1 MRPLSPSR
9 RGSLLI
15 LVFAFAAAGCG
26 RHKKTGPAGSETA
39 GEGSGEQA
47 AGTVP
52 GLKTHYDVTYTDNTV
67 VLGRPTVESSY
78 LGRGSDST
86 VYRFKAGTSAVER
99 LKPGQILFLSGLAL
113 RKVSAVSTEGGEI
126 DVQTAPA
133 TLAEAIRNGTIS
145 WNYAI
150 DWGHLPAG
158 SYRAMQQAML
168 NAPAG
173 GPPRWEP
180 VAGPSAT
187 PVRFASLVVAPGR
200 PLAAGGAPTLSLKEK
215 YRGWDLEY
223 KLQPTGK
230 RVNMD
235 LVASKSAGGKKFMAI
250 HASGWISNFTQETI
264 LSWDQQTPDRIVVK
278 TTGLEGQMEI
288 KWSAFTMGEKGV
300 TEVTAFQVPVDLPI
314 PFDVGP
320 IVAVLHL
327 KAVLQ
332 VVPQLVPPDASSGG
346 SWKVTYRSDQGFET
360 KNTLPT
366 PWGGLHD
373 SNIGVNGET
382 VSAGHYPVGFAVGVE
397 FPRIELS
404 VLGTATAFV
413 TVKAYSSSM
422 FQPGTVL
429 TGDIPPC
436 QVGETQ
442 LMSVVGYKLGFFGL
456 TIDQGQKEIWKK
468 KETKYLHG
476 KPCTMTGKTD

>member
-1 MRPLSPSR
+1 MRPVTSSR
-9 RGSLLI
+9 RGPVLVLL
-15 LVFAFAAAGCG
+15 FAFAAVGCG
-26 RHKKTGPAGSETA
+26 RQRKSGPAGGAEGS
-39 GEGSGEQA
+39 EGSGNRA
-47 AGTVP
+47 TGTVP
-52 GLKTHYDVTYTDNTV
+52 GLETHYDVTYTDNTV
-67 VLGRPTVESSY
+67 VLDRQTVQSSF
-78 LGRGSDST
+78 LGLGSDST
-86 VYRFKAGTSAVER
+86 VYRFKAGTGAVER
-99 LKPGQILFLSGLAL
+99 LKPGQVLLLAGMTV

-126 DVQTAPA
+126 EVQTAPA
-133 TLAEAIRNGTIS
+133 TLAEAIQNGTIS

-150 DWGHLPAG
+150 DWGHLPPG
-158 SYRAMQQAML
+158 SYEAMQQAMEH
-168 NAPAG
+168 APAG
-173 GPPRWEP
+173 ASRPWEP
-180 VAGPSAT
+180 VADPAAG
-187 PVRFASLVVAPGR
+187 PVRFASLVSAPDR
-200 PLAAGGAPTLSLKEK
+200 PAAAGGAPTISLKEK
-215 YRGWDLEY
+215 YKGWDLEY

-230 RVNMD
+230 RVNME
-235 LVASKSAGGKKFMAI
+235 LVASKSAGGKKFMAVS
-250 HASGWISNFTQETI
+250 AKGWLSNFTQETI
-264 LSWDQQTPDRIVVK
+264 LSWDQQTPDHIVVK
-278 TTGLEGQMEI
+278 TTGLQGEMEI

-373 SNIGVNGET
+373 SQMGVNGET
-382 VSAGHYPVGFAVGVE
+382 VSAGHYPIGFAVGIE

-413 TVKAYSSSM
+413 TVKSYSSSM

-429 TGDIPPC
+429 TSDIPPC

-456 TIDQGQKEIWKK
+456 SLAEGQKEIWKK

-476 KPCTMTGKTD
+476 KPCTMTGKAD

>member
-1 MRPLSPSR
+1 
-9 RGSLLI
+9 
-15 LVFAFAAAGCG
+15 
-26 RHKKTGPAGSETA
+26 
-39 GEGSGEQA
+39 
-47 AGTVP
+47 VP
-52 GLKTHYDVTYTDNTV
+52 GLETHYDVTYTDNTV
-67 VLGRPTVESSY
+67 VLDRRTVQSSY
-78 LGRGSDST
+78 LGPGSDST
-86 VYRFKAGTSAVER
+86 VYRFKAGTGAVER
-99 LKPGQILFLSGLAL
+99 LKPGQVLLLSGLTL

-150 DWGHLPAG
+150 DWGHLPPG
-158 SYRAMQQAML
+158 SYEAMQQAMWH
-168 NAPAG
+168 APAD
-173 GPPRWEP
+173 GPRPGPVGDPRRPGP
-180 VAGPSAT
+180 VAVPPVT
-187 PVRFASLVVAPGR
+187 PVRFASLVVAPDR
-200 PLAAGGAPTLSLKEK
+200 PLAASGAPSLSLKEK

-235 LVASKSAGGKKFMAI
+235 LVASRSAGGKKFMAI
-250 HASGWISNFTQETI
+250 HASGWISNFTQETL
-264 LSWDQQTPDRIVVK
+264 LSYDQMTPDHIVVK
-278 TTGLEGQMEI
+278 TTGLQGQMEI

-300 TEVTAFQVPVDLPI
+300 TEVTAFKVPVDLPI

-332 VVPQLVPPDASSGG
+332 VVPQLVPPDASSSG

-360 KNTLPT
+360 NNTLPT

-382 VSAGHYPVGFAVGVE
+382 VSAGHYPVGFAVGIE

-436 QVGETQ
+436 QMGETQ

-468 KETKYLHG
+468 KATKYLHD